1 MKLLKCVTELQ
12 QSPQKARGQREGAGQ
27 PLGTHGCSIRCTFFS
42 WFVCCLCFC
51 VGLLFCLLVCLF
63 PKHALFS
70 VFSKFGLLYSVRA
83 HSNAAVAGPG
93 CYAIIKFYSAA
104 DASRAQQACNGQ
116 KLFQNSPMKVC
127 VCTKQKGFQQQV
139 LALNS
144 NKCQELANHYLG
156 FNGWCSRIIT
166 PSPQLQNVS
175 GFDDENEEVG
185 KKRCVRYLCAVEV
198 TLPNHGVQ
206 SRGVGLGEADVGNGE
221 AAGRVQKLAV
231 GKALSSAFQKILLV
245 VLGAAG
251 CVFPGFHIR
260 CFLSLQLALSYV
272 ITECFGPQSIQLQE
286 RPSCAEAS
294 ATILIPKGR
303 TSALSAA
310 SCCGADAASEQELC

>member
-63 PKHALFS
+63 PKHALLS

-156 FNGWCSRIIT
+156 FNGWSSRIIT
-166 PSPQLQNVS
+166 LQNLS

-198 TLPNHGVQ
+198 TLPNHGVR

-221 AAGRVQKLAV
+221 AQ
-231 GKALSSAFQKILLV
+231 IL
-245 VLGAAG
+245 
-251 CVFPGFHIR
+251 C
-260 CFLSLQLALSYV
+260 SLL
-272 ITECFGPQSIQLQE
+272 QLQE
-286 RPSCAEAS
+286 EFRSSQS
-294 ATILIPKGR
+294 AK
-303 TSALSAA
+303 
-310 SCCGADAASEQELC
+310 LCPAPFRRFSLWF